1 MAFTTCSVATN
12 NIASLDDLPNDVGGL
27 TAAQLKA
34 KFDQFGADFVAWFN
48 ATHIAEADA
57 HLDSKAPH
65 PNVPAA
71 RVTHSVA
78 QSIANSIPT
87 FVSFDTERFDNDVIH
102 DVLTNNT
109 RLTCK
114 TAGKYLII
122 GAVSFAVNNTG
133 QRVAHIKL
141 NGSTIIGFGGGVALV
156 GDYTPIV
163 VSTIYNLAV
172 NDYVELQVT
181 QTSGGALDIVKS
193 NPYSPEFMMVRV
205 G

>member
-48 ATHIAEADA
+48 ETHIAEADA
-57 HLDSKAPH
+57 HVDSKAPH

-71 RVTHSVA
+71 RVYNSA
-78 QSIANSIPT
+78 SQSIPNNTDTVLA
-87 FVSFDTERFDNDVIH
+87 FDTELFDTDAMH
-102 DVLTNNT
+102 DNVNNNT

-114 TAGKYLII
+114 TAGNYLII
-122 GAVSFAVNNTG
+122 ANVGFTSNATG
-133 QRVAHIKL
+133 FRKL
-141 NGSTIIGFGGGVALV
+141 YLKINGSINDGLV
-156 GDYTPIV
+156 SAMSVNGDQTFLATSV
-163 VSTIYNLAV
+163 LRSMAV
-172 NDYVELQVT
+172 NDYVEAYVK
-181 QTSGGALDIVKS
+181 QTSGEPLNAVSGIITS
-193 NPYSPEFMMVRV
+193 FNMVRV